1 MITLEGVTKHFGAV
15 EAVRGVDATI
25 REGEITVLIG
35 PSGCGKSTLL
45 RMINRMIE
53 PSSGRICI
61 SGEDV
66 RDTRPELLRRRI
78 GYVIQNVGLFPH
90 YTVYENV
97 SVVPRLLGWK
107 RPRIEGRV
115 LELLDLMGLERSFA
129 QKKPRELSGGEA
141 QRVGVA
147 RALAANPPILLMD
160 EPFGAVDPQN
170 RARLQTEFDRIQK
183 QLRKTVVFVTHDVE
197 EAIRLADRIAV
208 MRDGRLVGHSSP
220 EDFIRQSSPPFISE
234 FLGADYS
241 LNLLARHRL
250 GDHYQPLRGTT
261 PDASNP
267 ALPGTASVKEAVAL
281 LVTRQLTELTV
292 SDEAGDVLGTFTL
305 DCIGDLFGGVPGGS

>member
-1 MITLEGVTKHFGAV
+1 MITLEGVTKQFGTV

-53 PSSGRICI
+53 PSSGRISI

-66 RDTRPELLRRRI
+66 RNTPPELLRRRI

-90 YTVYENV
+90 YTVFENI

-107 RPRIEGRV
+107 RPRIEERV
-115 LELLDLMGLERSFA
+115 VELLDLMGLERSFA

-147 RALAANPPILLMD
+147 RALAANPPLLLMD

-220 EDFIRQSSPPFISE
+220 EDFIRQSAPPFISE

-250 GDHYQPLRGTT
+250 RDHYRPTRGTARGT
-261 PDASNP
+261 GNP
-267 ALPGTASVKEAVAL
+267 TLPETASVKEAVAL
-281 LVTRQLTELTV
+281 LVTRQLRELTV
-292 SDEAGDVLGTFTL
+292 HDEAGAVLGTFTL
-305 DCIGDLFGGVPGGS
+305 DCIKNLFGGESGGS